1 MYVIHTIEDFNIN
14 DIYFNKSV
22 NNTVITNGKFT
33 RVLFSNSLYTI
44 NSLLYLINFNN
55 ITIEQS
61 YNKYKCY
68 FSQEKYK
75 NLRSNI
81 RNIENTILETT
92 SIKKEKKFCISN
104 QLDTGCIRLFENS
117 MPERDKNFILKISGI
132 WETDT
137 DYGLTY
143 KFMLMKPLQ

>member
-1 MYVIHTIEDFNIN
+1 MYIIHSIEDFNVD

-22 NNTVITNGKFT
+22 NNTVINNGKFT

-44 NSLLYLINFNN
+44 NSLLYLINFSS
-55 ITIEQS
+55 ISIEQS

-68 FSQEKYK
+68 FSYEKNK
-75 NLRSNI
+75 NLISKI
-81 RNIENTILETT
+81 HNIENTILEIT
-92 SIKKEKKFCISN
+92 SINKDKKFCISD
-104 QLDTGCIRLFENS
+104 QLDTGFIRLFENS
-117 MPERDKNFILKISGI
+117 MPERDKKFILKISGI

-143 KFMLMKPLQ
+143 KFMLMKPLH